1 MLHSL
6 RFAGAC
12 AAALCVLAAA
22 AFADDDPISGT
33 GQERGLSIGGLT
45 RTYRAV
51 HPTAAPAGAPLVV
64 VLHGGFGTG
73 QGAQEAYGWDEVAA
87 AHGLVIAYPDGVGR
101 SWNGGRC
108 CGPAEQR
115 GVDDV
120 AFLTAVIRDAE
131 RRDGVDP
138 QRIYVTGMS
147 NGAIMAYRLA
157 CEGPLPLAAIG
168 PVAGDLE
175 VACRN
180 PVAPVS
186 LIAIHGTADQNVP
199 FAGGIGAKAVVRVD
213 HASVAASL
221 GRWRAIDRCGAPRSV
236 QEGPLTTEITN
247 CEAGTDVML
256 VAVEGAGHQWPGAKP
271 APAAAA
277 RLLALDP
284 PSPALDATG
293 ALWLF
298 FQAHRASSPRPSG
311 GR

>member
-1 MLHSL
+1 MTTLTMAKAINAGL
-6 RFAGAC
+6 RKALAG
-12 AAALCVLAAA
+12 
-22 AFADDDPISGT
+22 DD
-33 GQERGLSIGGLT
+33 R
-45 RTYRAV
+45 
-51 HPTAAPAGAPLVV
+51 V
-64 VLHGGFGTG
+64 VLMGEDIGTLGGVYRVTDGLQTEFGPRRVM
-73 QGAQEAYGWDEVAA
+73 DSP
-87 AHGLVIAYPDGVGR
+87 L
-101 SWNGGRC
+101 
-108 CGPAEQR
+108 AES
-115 GVDDV
+115 GI
-120 AFLTAVIRDAE
+120 LGTAV
-131 RRDGVDP
+131 G
-138 QRIYVTGMS
+138 
-147 NGAIMAYRLA
+147 MAYR
-157 CEGPLPLAAIG
+157 GYR
-168 PVAGDLE
+168 PVVEIQFDGFIYPAFDQIVSQ
-175 VACRN
+175 VARMHYRTRGAVKM
-180 PVAPVS
+180 P
-186 LIAIHGTADQNVP
+186 ITIRVP